1 MKSFYPSPKI
11 LILQKLNNKCAM
23 TEQQKRL
30 CENDN
35 LSRDVTLNMEEVS
48 VKKGFVFNIP
58 IYCRAIDIA
67 R

>member
-1 MKSFYPSPKI
+1 
-11 LILQKLNNKCAM
+11 M